1 MFVFLAA
8 STGTGIFGAD
18 LQNDLQKMEACGGA
32 TRRISMKMVAQGPQL
47 QLAPENR
54 LGKVHA
60 DKNMLDI
67 YDLGNEE
74 VTRE

>member
-1 MFVFLAA
+1 MFIFLPA
-8 STGTGIFGAD
+8 SAGAGIFGAD
-18 LQNDLQKMEACGGA
+18 LQNDLQRMEACGGA
-32 TRRISMKMVAQGPQL
+32 TRRISIKMVAQGPQA

-60 DKNMLDI
+60 DKNMRDI
-67 YDLGNEE
+67 YDFDNEE